1 MTPFSNR
8 GLAVI
13 CISLSLI
20 STAFAEINI
29 LGEEISILDNDVLDN
44 DVLDQEINKLNS
56 LNLNSLPPSSKTEN
70 FQSNKAEINLWQRI
84 YSRYEIKNE
93 NNSRSKKYEDWYSA
107 RPEYVER
114 MMDRSQKYLF
124 YVVGEVEK
132 RGMPSEIALLPM
144 IESAYNPIAISRSK
158 AVGIWQFI
166 PSTGRL
172 YGLNQDWWHDKRR
185 NVVEAT
191 NAALDYLQKLH
202 TLFGSWDLALAAY
215 NAVEG
220 TVGRAIAKNRAK
232 GLPTDYA
239 NLKLP
244 GETKDYVPKLQAIK
258 NIVSNPTQYGLYIDP
273 IPNKPYFTSVEAP
286 AVIDADLAANLAEI
300 SYDEF
305 LLLNAEHRRP
315 LIRTNDKTQRLILPI
330 NAADTFVKNLS
341 QNEKPLVSWNIYQ
354 PKHNEKIR
362 AIANKFDMHESD
374 LIKANDLNPQK
385 AIKTST
391 MMLVAKKEG
400 AESNANQDV
409 YESKIQN
416 DKKVEDAVKP
426 AKHKVKSGD
435 TLNKIA
441 KRYDIRID
449 ELKDINQMTSS
460 DIQIGSILQ
469 LQRNN

>member
-1 MTPFSNR
+1 MMPS
-8 GLAVI
+8 
-13 CISLSLI
+13 
-20 STAFAEINI
+20 AFAEKNI
-29 LGEEISILDNDVLDN
+29 LEEEIRILDSDVLDEESN
-44 DVLDQEINKLNS
+44 ELNA
-56 LNLNSLPPSSKTEN
+56 LNLNSAASSTKTQN
-70 FQSNKAEINLWQRI
+70 FQPNKAEINLWQRI

-144 IESAYNPIAISRSK
+144 IESAYNPIANSRSK

-172 YGLNQDWWHDKRR
+172 YGLKQDWWHDKRR

-191 NAALDYLQKLH
+191 NAALNYLQKLH

-215 NAVEG
+215 NAGEG
-220 TVGRAIAKNRAK
+220 TVGRAISKNRAK
-232 GLPTDYA
+232 GMPTDYA
-239 NLKLP
+239 HLKLP
-244 GETKDYVPKLQAIK
+244 SETKDYVPKLQAIK

-354 PKHNEKIR
+354 PKHNEKIK
-362 AIANKFDMHESD
+362 AIANKFDMQEND
-374 LIKANDLNPQK
+374 LIKANDLSPK
-385 AIKTST
+385 KPIKVST

-400 AESNANQDV
+400 TESNINHGID
-409 YESKIQN
+409 ESTIQN

-441 KRYDIRID
+441 KRYDIHID
-449 ELKDINQMTSS
+449 EIKDINQMTSS

>member
-1 MTPFSNR
+1 MSSPFKYA
-8 GLAVI
+8 LLFI
-13 CISLSLI
+13 CISASMMP
-20 STAFAEINI
+20 SAFAENNI
-29 LGEEISILDNDVLDN
+29 LGEEISILDNDVLD
-44 DVLDQEINKLNS
+44 QEINKLNALS
-56 LNLNSLPPSSKTEN
+56 LNSAAPPSQVQN
-70 FQSNKAEINLWQRI
+70 YQPNKAEINLWQRI

-144 IESAYNPIAISRSK
+144 IESAYNPIANSRSK

-172 YGLNQDWWHDKRR
+172 YGLKQDWWHDKRR

-215 NAVEG
+215 NAGEG

-239 NLKLP
+239 HLKLP
-244 GETKDYVPKLQAIK
+244 RETKDYVPKLQAIK
-258 NIVSNPTQYGLYIDP
+258 NIVSNPYKYGLYIDS

-354 PKHNEKIR
+354 PKHNEKIK
-362 AIANKFDMHESD
+362 AIANKFDMQESD
-374 LIKANDLNPQK
+374 LIKTNDLNPQK
-385 AIKTST
+385 TIKIST

-400 AESNANQDV
+400 AESNTNQDI

-416 DKKVEDAVKP
+416 DKKAEDAMKP
-426 AKHKVKSGD
+426 AMHKVKSGD

-441 KRYDIRID
+441 KRYDIHID

-469 LQRNN
+469 LQRNH

>member
-1 MTPFSNR
+1 MSSPFKYA
-8 GLAVI
+8 LLFI
-13 CISLSLI
+13 CISASMMP
-20 STAFAEINI
+20 SAFAENNI
-29 LGEEISILDNDVLDN
+29 LGEEISILDNDVLD
-44 DVLDQEINKLNS
+44 QEINKLNALS
-56 LNLNSLPPSSKTEN
+56 LNSAAPPSQVQN
-70 FQSNKAEINLWQRI
+70 YQPNKAEINLWQRI
-84 YSRYEIKNE
+84 YSRYKIKNE

-144 IESAYNPIAISRSK
+144 IESAYNPIANSRSK
-158 AVGIWQFI
+158 AAGIWQFI

-172 YGLNQDWWHDKRR
+172 YGLKQDWWHDKRR

-215 NAVEG
+215 NAGEG

-239 NLKLP
+239 HLKLP

-258 NIVSNPTQYGLYIDP
+258 NIVSNPYKYGLYIDS

-354 PKHNEKIR
+354 PKHNEKIK
-362 AIANKFDMHESD
+362 AIANKFDMQESD
-374 LIKANDLNPQK
+374 LIKTNDLNPQK
-385 AIKTST
+385 TIKIST

-400 AESNANQDV
+400 AESNTNQDI

-416 DKKVEDAVKP
+416 DKKAEDVMKP
-426 AKHKVKSGD
+426 AMHKVKSGD

-441 KRYDIRID
+441 KRYDIHID

-469 LQRNN
+469 LQRNH

>member
-1 MTPFSNR
+1 MMPR
-8 GLAVI
+8 
-13 CISLSLI
+13 
-20 STAFAEINI
+20 AFAEKNI
-29 LGEEISILDNDVLDN
+29 LGEEISIQDI

-56 LNLNSLPPSSKTEN
+56 LNLNSAASSSKTQN
-70 FQSNKAEINLWQRI
+70 YQANKAEINLWQRI
-84 YSRYEIKNE
+84 YSRYDIKNE

-107 RPEYVER
+107 RPEYLER

-144 IESAYNPIAISRSK
+144 IESAYNPIANSRSK

-172 YGLNQDWWHDKRR
+172 YGLKQDWWHDKRR

-191 NAALDYLQKLH
+191 NAALDYLQRLH

-215 NAVEG
+215 NAGEG
-220 TVGRAIAKNRAK
+220 TVGRAIAKNRAI

-244 GETKDYVPKLQAIK
+244 SETKDYVPKLQAIK
-258 NIVSNPTQYGLYIDP
+258 NIVSNPTQYGLYIDS

-286 AVIDADLAANLAEI
+286 VVIDADLAANLAEI

-315 LIRTNDKTQRLILPI
+315 IIRTNDKTQRLILPI
-330 NAADTFVKNLS
+330 NAAGTFVKNLS

-362 AIANKFDMHESD
+362 AIANKFDMQESD

-400 AESNANQDV
+400 TESNAYQNID
-409 YESKIQN
+409 ESKIQK
-416 DKKVEDAVKP
+416 DKNSEDSVKP
-426 AKHKVKSGD
+426 HKHKVKSGD

-441 KRYDIRID
+441 KKYEITID
-449 ELKDINQMTSS
+449 ELKDMNQMTSS
-460 DIQIGSILQ
+460 DIQIGTILQ

>member
-1 MTPFSNR
+1 MPS
-8 GLAVI
+8 
-13 CISLSLI
+13 
-20 STAFAEINI
+20 AFAEKNI
-29 LGEEISILDNDVLDN
+29 LEEEIRILDSDVLDEESN
-44 DVLDQEINKLNS
+44 ELNA
-56 LNLNSLPPSSKTEN
+56 LNLNSAASSTKTQN
-70 FQSNKAEINLWQRI
+70 FQPNKAEINLWQRI

-144 IESAYNPIAISRSK
+144 IESAYNPIANSRSK

-172 YGLNQDWWHDKRR
+172 YGLKQDWWHDKRR

-191 NAALDYLQKLH
+191 NAALNYLQKLH

-215 NAVEG
+215 NAGEG
-220 TVGRAIAKNRAK
+220 TVGRAISKNRAK
-232 GLPTDYA
+232 GMPTDYA
-239 NLKLP
+239 HLKLP
-244 GETKDYVPKLQAIK
+244 SETKDYVPKLQAIK

-354 PKHNEKIR
+354 PKHNEKIK
-362 AIANKFDMHESD
+362 AIANKFDMQEND
-374 LIKANDLNPQK
+374 LIKANDLSPK
-385 AIKTST
+385 KPIKTST

-400 AESNANQDV
+400 TESNINHGID
-409 YESKIQN
+409 EPTIQN

-441 KRYDIRID
+441 KRYDIHID
-449 ELKDINQMTSS
+449 EIKDINQMTSS